1 MIKEKNNFLK
11 IKVVRDNYNGYVPS
25 NYKIFKWAKKSFLK
39 NKKSIVT
46 IKLAKK
52 KEIAELNK
60 TYLKKLGECNVLS
73 FPINLQIDS
82 GETILGDIIVCPAI
96 INKESNLYSINKEN
110 RWAHMII
117 HSMLHLQGYTHQ
129 ISEKRVIMEEKEMIL
144 MDTLGYQNPYYAN

>member
-60 TYLKKLGECNVLS
+60 TYLKKL
-73 FPINLQIDS
+73 
-82 GETILGDIIVCPAI
+82 
-96 INKESNLYSINKEN
+96 
-110 RWAHMII
+110 
-117 HSMLHLQGYTHQ
+117 
-129 ISEKRVIMEEKEMIL
+129 
-144 MDTLGYQNPYYAN
+144 